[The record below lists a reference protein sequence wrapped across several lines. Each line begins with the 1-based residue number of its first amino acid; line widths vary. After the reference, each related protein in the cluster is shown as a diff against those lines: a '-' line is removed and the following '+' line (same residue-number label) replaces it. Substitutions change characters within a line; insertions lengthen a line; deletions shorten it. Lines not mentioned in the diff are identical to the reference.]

1 MKAPA
6 GTEASIE
13 PSSSLEVSEPRQ
25 AKSAHARECP
35 KCLVYKTRLANN
47 SEELKKKDEYIER
60 LKEDLNKLRAQLS
73 TSKKVFSI
81 NRALSI
87 YFKGCSRQI

>member
-6 GTEASIE
+6 PEAETSTEG
-13 PSSSLEVSEPRQ
+13 SSLAASEPRK

-35 KCLVYKTRLANN
+35 KCPSYKARLANS

-60 LKEDLNKLRAQLS
+60 LKEDLNKIRQQLS

-81 NRALSI
+81 N
-87 YFKGCSRQI
+87 GV